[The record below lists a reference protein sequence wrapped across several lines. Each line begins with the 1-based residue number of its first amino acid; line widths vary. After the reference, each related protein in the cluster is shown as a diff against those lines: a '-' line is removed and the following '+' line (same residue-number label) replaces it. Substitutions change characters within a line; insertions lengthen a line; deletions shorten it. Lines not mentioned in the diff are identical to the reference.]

1 MNKKCTKCH
10 ITKHA
15 DFFYR
20 NKAKKDGRQS
30 HCKECHNKINTKWRK
45 ANPDKY
51 SVYNCSPRRNE
62 EMRIKSKMRSRQ
74 HRHDLSDRYVRDLM
88 AMHSDLKP
96 DDFSDELVRMYKLNL
111 KLKRELNLT
120 RKLNPTNKEK

>member
-30 HCKECHNKINTKWRK
+30 HCKECHNEVTKKWRK

-51 SVYNCSPRRNE
+51 SKYNCSPRRNE
-62 EMRIKSKMRSRQ
+62 EMKLKSKIRSRK
-74 HRHDLSDRYVRDLM
+74 HRHDLYDSYVRYVMTHNTDLNPEDVTKEM
-88 AMHSDLKP
+88 VELYKINLKIKRKLGLTKKLKP
-96 DDFSDELVRMYKLNL
+96 I
-111 KLKRELNLT
+111 
-120 RKLNPTNKEK
+120 